1 MKKIVKLTES
11 DLVKIVKRVL
21 KEQGV
26 LGTLG
31 SRSAFNLSK
40 SSPTEVPAGRTPQ
53 VQDDPRGVNTECYQK
68 NINNL
73 VNACKRNES
82 KYVPDKDA
90 KYIAEQLRDEM
101 EGLGIYHMDIYSTL
115 DYLKNDTPKFCRVS
129 NAFNFNNENLAQWFE
144 DELTL
149 LPDLVWGKLE
159 NHGRNL
165 NIGDACST
173 AS

>member
-1 MKKIVKLTES
+1 MKKVIKLTES
-11 DLVKIVKRVL
+11 DLVKIVKKVL
-21 KEQGV
+21 NEQ
-26 LGTLG
+26 LIGTLAG
-31 SRSAFNLSK
+31 RSAFNLSK
-40 SSPTEVPAGRTPQ
+40 STPKGSRLPTPETDSPEEDLT
-53 VQDDPRGVNTECYQK
+53 CYHI

-73 VNACKRNES
+73 VNVCKRNES

-101 EGLGIYHMDIYSTL
+101 EGLGIYHTDIYSTL

-129 NAFNFNNENLAQWFE
+129 NAFNFNNENLAQWFD

-149 LPDLVWGKLE
+149 LPDIVWKKLE

-165 NIGDACST
+165 SVGDACST

>member
-1 MKKIVKLTES
+1 MIKIIKLTES

-40 SSPTEVPAGRTPQ
+40 SSPAGKTPQ
-53 VQDDPRGVNTECYQK
+53 LQDDPTGINTECYQR

-73 VNACKRNES
+73 VNVCKHNES

-90 KYIAEQLRDEM
+90 KYIAEQLRDKM
-101 EGLGIYHMDIYSTL
+101 EGLGIYHIDIYNTL

-129 NAFNFNNENLAQWFE
+129 NAFNFNNENLAQWFQ

-165 NIGDACST
+165 NVGDACST